1 MNDVVT
7 NKAASIQRCVK
18 RAREELAAAED
29 FDSDYTR
36 QDAAIL
42 NVTRACEQTIDLAN
56 YVVRT
61 KKLGVPTD
69 SGESFDLLAAERI
82 VDRALADKLKRMTG
96 FRNTVVHQYQ
106 EIDLSIVRSV
116 IDSGLNDLLAF
127 VDLVIEAEKDTE

>member
-42 NVTRACEQTIDLAN
+42 NIARACEQTIDLAN
-56 YVVRT
+56 HVVRT

-69 SGESFDLLAAERI
+69 SGESFDR
-82 VDRALADKLKRMTG
+82 
-96 FRNTVVHQYQ
+96 
-106 EIDLSIVRSV
+106 
-116 IDSGLNDLLAF
+116 
-127 VDLVIEAEKDTE
+127 TE